1 MKMFDAVLLIITFS
15 IVIYSILFVDERRIH
30 DVVAMLIDQPKLI
43 KDEQVVLTKEL
54 PSYTIQ
60 PVKGK

>member
-1 MKMFDAVLLIITFS
+1 MKMFDTVLLIITFS

>member
-1 MKMFDAVLLIITFS
+1 MKMFDTVLLIITFS
-15 IVIYSILFVDERRIH
+15 IVIYSILFLDERRIH